1 MKSGRALFI
10 AFEGIDGSGKST
22 LCELVHGHYVSLG
35 FSPVRLREPT
45 EGQWGRR
52 IRELLKGPAMPDVAV
67 QLELFLNDREED
79 VRMNLAPALGQGKM
93 VLMDRYYYSN
103 AAYQGALGIPPE
115 SIIEQNRKRGFPEPD
130 RVYLLDIA
138 PEEALRRI
146 RHRNGGGKGGDA
158 FERMYF
164 LEKVRE
170 IYLSIA
176 DDKFRVMDGTL
187 PQRETL
193 AFVLRDLDEG
203 AFVK

>member
-22 LCELVHGHYVSLG
+22 LCELVHGHYISLG

-158 FERMYF
+158 FERLHF

-176 DDKFRVMDGTL
+176 DDKFLVMDGTL
-187 PQRETL
+187 SQRETL